1 MNPISKLETLRKCG
15 GDIRTR
21 GLSDAE
27 ILRFAQPGSD
37 LLAAIDAAVAQFA
50 AVAAE
55 FPDLVAMDESGQIR
69 LTQDGF
75 VNFYPDDAVNP
86 YVALA
91 ARGPWLVTLKG
102 AVLHDSGG
110 YGMLPFGHTPERVL
124 QAMGAPQVMANV
136 MTPSVSH
143 LRVARALRAE
153 IGHTRGACPYTR
165 FLCLNSGSEAVSLA
179 CRIADVNA
187 KLMTDP
193 GARHAGRTIK
203 RVAVKGAFHGRTDR
217 PALYSDSSRKV
228 YAQHLASYRNEDS
241 VITVEPYSIEQL
253 RKVFAD
259 ADSNGWF
266 IEAVFLEPVMGEGD
280 PGRALPPAFYAAAR
294 ELTRAHGAL
303 LLVDSIQAGLRAHG
317 VLSVVDYPGYEGL
330 DAPDLE
336 TYSKALNAGQ
346 YPLSVLAVNAHAAGL
361 YRKGVYGNTMTTN
374 PRAMDVAVAVLAEL
388 SPAIRAN
395 IRERGTEFLDKLGA
409 LKAELGSGMIT
420 GVQGTGLLFSCELG
434 KQYKCHGAGS
444 TEEYLR
450 QHVLGVIHGGVNS
463 LRFTPHFAI
472 TSAEVD
478 LIVAGVRQ
486 ALLQGPRQA
495 SGEVQAAA

>member
-55 FPDLVAMDESGQIR
+55 FPDLVAMDEAEQIR

-124 QAMGAPQVMANV
+124 QAMSAPQVMANV

-241 VITVEPYSIEQL
+241 VLTVEPYSIEQL
-253 RKVFAD
+253 RKLFAD
-259 ADSNGWF
+259 ADNKGWF

-346 YPLSVLAVNAHAAGL
+346 YPLSVLAVSARAEGL

-395 IRERGTEFLDKLGA
+395 IRERGAEFLTKLNA
-409 LKAELGSGMIT
+409 LRTELGGGMIT

-434 KQYKCHGAGS
+434 KQYKCYGAGS

-450 QHVLGVIHGGVNS
+450 EHGLGVIHGGVNS

-478 LIVAGVRQ
+478 LIVAGVRE
-486 ALLQGPRQA
+486 ALLQGPRLA
-495 SGEVQAAA
+495 TGEVQVAA